1 MVPKKAHDER
11 EKDNVENQDQGE
23 GDPGEPLV
31 PNEAGLSFCRLL
43 PLLVQVGVAA
53 RHGSPCNR
61 LHLNVL
67 SSLACMWEDSP

>member
-31 PNEAGLSFCRLL
+31 PNETGLSFCRLL
-43 PLLVQVGVAA
+43 PLASVRPGWGCGAA
-53 RHGSPCNR
+53 RFT
-61 LHLNVL
+61 V
-67 SSLACMWEDSP
+67 